1 MTKPSPGPSGSAG
14 PAPAGQQPALAP
26 LLPAGEPV
34 ESLLR
39 RAQYFMPGQA
49 SADFRE
55 VHRAGTQAAE
65 EFYRERWRHD
75 KVVRSTHGVNCTG
88 SCSWRVYVKDGIIT
102 WETQQT
108 DYPSTGPDSPEY
120 EPRGCPRG
128 ASFSWY
134 TYSPSRVRY
143 PYVRGTLLAMWREA
157 RSRLGDPV
165 AAWAEITGDP
175 EKAARYKQARGKGGF
190 VRSAWPEVS
199 ELIAAAHVHTIRQYG
214 PDRVVGF
221 SPIPAM
227 SMVSYAA
234 GTRFLSLIGATIL
247 SFYDWYA
254 DMPIAS
260 PQVFGDQTDVPES
273 GDWWNST
280 YLMIWGTNLPITR
293 TPDAHFMTEA
303 RYRGQKVVVVSPD
316 YSDHT
321 KFADDWL
328 AAAPGTDGA
337 LAMAMGHVILTEFFR
352 DRQVPYFTDYVKTY
366 TDLPFLVTLTERAG
380 AYVPGRFLTAADLGD
395 TAEGA
400 AHKPLLLNAATGQ
413 PYAPNGSLG
422 FRFGETGLG
431 RWNLNLAGID
441 PVLSLHGRH
450 TGAVPAEAGPA
461 EAVLAGAGPAEA
473 VLAGAGP
480 AGAGAAEA
488 LPVEAVPV
496 DLPRFDVG
504 ETGGGSSIRRGVP
517 AIRIGGRLV
526 TTVFD
531 LLMAQYA
538 VGREGLPGEWPAS
551 YDDPQPSTPAWQ
563 EQITGVP
570 AAAAARIAREFARN
584 AELSRGRSMIAMGA
598 GTNHWFHSDQI
609 YRSFFT
615 LIMLCGCQGVNG
627 GGWAHYVG
635 QEKVRP
641 LAGWS
646 TLAFG
651 LDWQRPA
658 RQMTGT
664 SFWYLHTDQWRYEGF
679 GPQELASPLGQGL
692 FRGRSFADCLAQAS
706 RLGWTPSHPA
716 FDRNPLDLADE
727 ASAAGK
733 PAAEYVVGELRS
745 GRLRFAG
752 EDPDDP
758 RNFPRVLTVWRA
770 NLLGSSGKGMEY
782 FMRHLLGTD
791 DAVRADESPPHLR
804 PAEVAW
810 RCAGPGDDPMNPR
823 EGAPRGKLDLLTAI
837 DFRMTS
843 TCTFADVVLPA
854 ATWYEKHDI
863 SSTDMHPFVHSF
875 SPAIAPPWQTR
886 TDFDAFTLIAAEFSR
901 LAGRH
906 LGTRTDVVAA
916 PLMHDT
922 PDELAQP
929 GGAVRDWKHGEC
941 EPVPG
946 VTMPRLVAVE
956 RDYPAVAE
964 KMAALGPL
972 VDTLGTTVK
981 GLTWVPA
988 SAVGYLRRANGVVR
1002 GGVADGRPSL
1012 ARDVQ
1017 LAEAVLALSGT
1028 TNGHVA
1034 VQAWEQLERR
1044 TGQPLTDLA
1053 AERSGERISFADTQV
1068 QPRAVITS
1076 PEWSGSETGGR
1087 RYSPFV
1093 VNVERKKP
1101 WHTLTGRMQFFLDHD
1116 WIHEYGEALP
1126 AYRPPLDYARYFGGV
1141 RGVAPPGQHGG
1152 GDQHGGGQG
1161 LSEDGRPEI
1170 TVRYLT
1176 PHSKWSIHSE
1186 YADNLHM
1193 LRLFRGGPV
1202 IWMNPD
1208 DAAAIGVADNDWI
1221 EAYNRNGVVTCR
1233 AVVTHRMPPGAVFMY
1248 HAKDRHLMTPRSEI
1262 SGWHGGSDNSLTRLV
1277 IKPTHMIG
1285 GYGQFSFAFN
1295 YYGPTGHQRDELAV
1309 IRRRSQ
1315 EVRF

>member
-1 MTKPSPGPSGSAG
+1 MAQPHGAHAVTRDERGLTTRDGQSGHL
-14 PAPAGQQPALAP
+14 LAP

-34 ESLLR
+34 EALLR
-39 RAQYFMPGQA
+39 KAQFFVPGGKP
-49 SADFRE
+49 SADFRD
-55 VHRAGTQAAE
+55 VHRKGGRAAE

-88 SCSWRVYVKDGIIT
+88 SCSWKVYVKDGIIT

-134 TYSPSRVRY
+134 TYSPSRVRF
-143 PYVRGTLLAMWREA
+143 PYVRGELLGMWREA
-157 RSRLGDPV
+157 RGRLGDPV

-175 EKAARYKQARGKGGF
+175 ERSGRYKRARGRGGL
-190 VRSAWPEVS
+190 VRSSWPEVT
-199 ELIAAAHVHTIRQYG
+199 ELIAAAHVQTIKAYG

-234 GTRFLSLIGATIL
+234 GSRFLSLIGGTIL

-254 DMPIAS
+254 DLPPAS

-273 GDWWNST
+273 GDWWNSS
-280 YLMIWGTNLPITR
+280 YLIVWGTNLPITR

-328 AAAPGTDGA
+328 PAAPGTDGA

-352 DRQVPYFTDYVKTY
+352 DQQVPYFTDYVKTN
-366 TDLPFLVTLTERAG
+366 TDAPFLVTLRQRG
-380 AYVPGRFLTAADLGD
+380 DAYVPDRFLTAADLGD

-400 AHKPLLLNAATGQ
+400 AHKTVLLDSTTGQ
-413 PYAPNGSLG
+413 PAVPNGSLG
-422 FRFGETGLG
+422 YRFTESGLG
-431 RWNLNLAGID
+431 RWNLDLGGVD
-441 PVLSLHGRH
+441 PVLTLYGRH
-450 TGAVPAEAGPA
+450 EQ
-461 EAVLAGAGPAEA
+461 
-473 VLAGAGP
+473 
-480 AGAGAAEA
+480 
-488 LPVEAVPV
+488 AVPV
-496 DLPRFDVG
+496 DLPRFD
-504 ETGGGSSIRRGVP
+504 TGPADGGPVEGGTVVRRGVP
-517 AIRIGGRLV
+517 AIRIGDHLV

-531 LLMAQYA
+531 LLAAQYA
-538 VGREGLPGEWPAS
+538 VAREGLPGEWPTG
-551 YDDPQPSTPAWQ
+551 YDDASTPGTPAWQ

-570 AAAAARIAREFARN
+570 AAAAARVAREFARN

-598 GTNHWFHSDQI
+598 GTNHWYHSDQI
-609 YRSFFT
+609 YRTFFT

-641 LAGWS
+641 LAGWQQV
-646 TLAFG
+646 AFA
-651 LDWQRPA
+651 LDWQRPP
-658 RQMTGT
+658 RHMTGT
-664 SFWYLHTDQWRYEGF
+664 SFFYLHSGQWRYEAF
-679 GPQELASPLGQGL
+679 GPGELASPLGRGL
-692 FRGRSFADCLAQAS
+692 FEGRTFADCLAQAS
-706 RLGWTPSHPA
+706 RLGWTPCHPA

-727 ASAAGK
+727 AAAARQ
-733 PAAEYVVGELRS
+733 PVPDYVAAELKA
-745 GRLRFAG
+745 GRLRLAG

-758 RNFPRVLTVWRA
+758 ANWPRVLTVWRA

-782 FMRHLLGTD
+782 FMRHLLGAD
-791 DAVRADESPPHLR
+791 DAVRATESPPELR
-804 PAEVAW
+804 PAEVTW
-810 RCAGPGDDPMNPR
+810 HD
-823 EGAPRGKLDLLTAI
+823 EAPRGKLDLLTTI

-843 TCTFADVVLPA
+843 TCTYADVVLPA

-886 TDFDAFTLIAAEFSR
+886 TDFDAFTLIAQAFSE
-901 LAGRH
+901 LASAH
-906 LGTRTDVVAA
+906 LGKRTDVVAA
-916 PLMHDT
+916 PLAHDT

-929 GGAVRDWKHGEC
+929 GGIVRDWKAGEC
-941 EPVPG
+941 EPLPG
-946 VTMPRLVAVE
+946 VTMPRLVTIE
-956 RDYPAVAE
+956 RDYPAVAA

-972 VDTLGTTVK
+972 VDTLGSSVK
-981 GLTWVPA
+981 GVTWKPA
-988 SAVGYLRRANGVVR
+988 AAVEYLRRANGTMR
-1002 GGVADGRPSL
+1002 GGPGDARPSL
-1012 ARDVQ
+1012 ARDVH
-1017 LAEAVLALSGT
+1017 LAEAILALSGT
-1028 TNGHVA
+1028 TNGQVA
-1034 VQAWEQLERR
+1034 VLGWRALEER
-1044 TGQPLTDLA
+1044 TGVALADLA
-1053 AERSGERISFADTQV
+1053 TEREGEQISFTDTQV
-1068 QPRAVITS
+1068 QPRAVISS
-1076 PEWSGSETGGR
+1076 PEWSGSESGGR
-1087 RYSPFV
+1087 RYSPFS

-1116 WIHEYGEALP
+1116 WMHELGEALP
-1126 AYRPPLDYARYFGGV
+1126 GYRPPLNYARHFG
-1141 RGVAPPGQHGG
+1141 P
-1152 GDQHGGGQG
+1152 QG
-1161 LSEDGRPEI
+1161 LAEEGRPEI

-1202 IWMNPD
+1202 IWMSPQ
-1208 DAAAIGVADNDWI
+1208 DAAKIGVADNDWI
-1221 EAYNRNGVVTCR
+1221 EAYNRNGVVACR
-1233 AVVTHRMPPGAVFMY
+1233 AVVSHRMPAGTVFMY

-1262 SGWHGGSDNSLTRLV
+1262 SGWHGGGDNSLTRLV
-1277 IKPTHMIG
+1277 IKPTHVIG
-1285 GYGQFSFAFN
+1285 GYGQLSYAFN
-1295 YYGPTGHQRDELAV
+1295 YYGPTGNQRDEVTV

-1315 EVRF
+1315 EVEF